1 VSAEVINPWSWQ
13 EQFGF
18 VHGNLAP
25 GDARTL
31 YIAGQASVDGE
42 GNPVHEGDMLG
53 QVRQSLDNVEA
64 VCREAGMTLA
74 NVVRINFYTTDI
86 DAFFEAHDLLV
97 ERYAETGCKPV
108 STLLGVTRLAFPQML
123 VELEAT
129 AVG

>member
-1 VSAEVINPWSWQ
+1 MSAEVVNPWTWQ
-13 EQFGF
+13 EPYGF

-25 GDARTL
+25 SGARTL

-42 GNPVHEGDMLG
+42 GNPVHEGDMLA

-74 NVVRINFYTTDI
+74 NVVRINFYTTDV
-86 DAFFEAHDLLV
+86 DAFFGAHEFLHD
-97 ERYAETGCKPV
+97 RYAETGCKPV
-108 STLLGVTRLAFPQML
+108 STLLGVTRLAFPGLM

>member
-1 VSAEVINPWSWQ
+1 MSAEVVNPWTWQ
-13 EQFGF
+13 EPYGF

-25 GDARTL
+25 GGARTL

-42 GNPVHEGDMLG
+42 GNPVHEGDMIA
-53 QVRQSLDNVEA
+53 QVRQSFENVEA
-64 VCREAGMTLA
+64 VCREAGMTLQ

-97 ERYAETGCKPV
+97 ERYAESGCKPV